1 MLVCGIWWKTVKLF
15 DTGRSKF
22 SKSRSVNSQRYQC
35 SCLKIL
41 QVWFVYIMC
50 APLPPSLSSWTLCKT
65 TSLRQQRKNSHRSMS
80 ERDPG
85 STCFARDPVLTFQ
98 SRNWNRIFGSRPH
111 TTWVV
116 VVSPSPDS
124 STHQEQQ
131 WTVWFPNALVA
142 CVLYKTAAKNNCN
155 YLQLA
160 PKVRKP
166 PTAIK
171 TQKTP
176 PQFFHV
182 FPSSAVSIPSG
193 PWSPILLLAFE
204 NMAEADLPQLL
215 CCLRWQRDPA
225 AHDLPHP
232 RPSVKDLA
240 AKCPTAQIAKKT
252 AGTPKKSTVN
262 FSKCTRSNQKLR
274 KLNCW
279 HQQIR
284 SIDWEKWWVCQ
295 SSSFV
300 DFQFHLRRG
309 FLQITPPL
317 LLNGNTHISH

>member
-1 MLVCGIWWKTVKLF
+1 MFRTWSSADV
-15 DTGRSKF
+15 
-22 SKSRSVNSQRYQC
+22 SVS
-35 SCLKIL
+35 
-41 QVWFVYIMC
+41 
-50 APLPPSLSSWTLCKT
+50 
-65 TSLRQQRKNSHRSMS
+65 
-80 ERDPG
+80 
-85 STCFARDPVLTFQ
+85 PVSYHPHQ
-98 SRNWNRIFGSRPH
+98 SRNWNRIFGNSPH

-142 CVLYKTAAKNNCN
+142 CVL
-155 YLQLA
+155 Q
-160 PKVRKP
+160 P
-166 PTAIK
+166 PSK
-171 TQKTP
+171 LKKHLRSFSM
-176 PQFFHV
+176 FFPV
-182 FPSSAVSIPSG
+182 QPFPSHPVHG
-193 PWSPILLLAFE
+193 LPWSPILLLAFE

-215 CCLRWQRDPA
+215 CCLRWQRNPA

-240 AKCPTAQIAKKT
+240 AKCPTAQIAKKNCRD
-252 AGTPKKSTVN
+252 PKKNTVN

-279 HQQIR
+279 HQQIT